1 MADATRTA
9 TRPASQEAAENST
22 AAKPV
27 ATFRSGS
34 VSVAVFPGDSVSLRR
49 SYRTKAGA
57 WKHTS
62 TLWRRDVAHAI
73 KALSECLVSSAEES
87 PEDPA
92 EE

>member
-9 TRPASQEAAENST
+9 PRPASQEAAENST
-22 AAKPV
+22 AKPV

-49 SYRTKAGA
+49 SYRTKAGE

-62 TLWRRDVAHAI
+62 TLWRRDIAHAI
-73 KALSECLVSSAEES
+73 KALSDCLVTSAEES
-87 PEDPA
+87 TEDPA
-92 EE
+92 DE